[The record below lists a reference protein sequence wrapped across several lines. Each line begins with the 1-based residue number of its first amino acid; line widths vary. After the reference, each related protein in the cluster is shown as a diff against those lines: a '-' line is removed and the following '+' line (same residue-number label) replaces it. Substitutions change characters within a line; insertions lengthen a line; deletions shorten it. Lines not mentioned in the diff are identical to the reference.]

1 MKTIAF
7 FNHKSG
13 ASRTS
18 LVYHL
23 AAMLADHGAKV
34 VAADLDP
41 QADLTFMFLDED
53 RLEALWP
60 AGEHHQ
66 TVLGAVKAN
75 LKNASE
81 TVAVHVEET
90 ADNLGIVVGDLGL
103 AVFEADF
110 AAAWSRCLDGDASAG
125 RLTSVFH
132 RVLQIAGRSRE
143 ADVMLIDLGP
153 NLSALNRAAM
163 IAADLVIV
171 PILPT
176 IFAVQALQDLGSA
189 WQRWR
194 EEWQARLQKHPEASL
209 NLPHGDMQPLGYVIQ
224 QPPLRLDRPVR
235 PYHYWMTPIP
245 AVYREAVLQ
254 QNVENAPPV
263 ASDPHCLAVLKQI
276 PSLMHMATEA
286 RKPMFFLKPADGALG
301 AHAKA
306 VVDCYR
312 DFKALA
318 EKIAARC
325 GVAFR

>member
-1 MKTIAF
+1 MKIIAF

-41 QADLTFMFLDED
+41 QADLTYMFLDED
-53 RLEALWP
+53 RLESLWP

-66 TVLGAVKAN
+66 TVLGAVKSN
-75 LKNASE
+75 LKNPGA
-81 TVAVHVEET
+81 AAIHLEET
-90 ADNLGIVVGDLGL
+90 TDNLGLVVGDLGL

-110 AAAWSRCLDGDASAG
+110 AAAWSRCLDGEPSAFH
-125 RLTSVFH
+125 LTSVFH
-132 RVLQIAGRSRE
+132 RVLQMAGQSHE
-143 ADVMLIDLGP
+143 ADVMLVDLGP
-153 NLSALNRAAM
+153 NLSAINRAAM

-176 IFAVQALQDLGSA
+176 IFAVQALQDFGA
-189 WQRWR
+189 IWRRWR
-194 EEWQARLQKHPEASL
+194 EEWQARLQKHPESSL
-209 NLPHGDMQPLGYVIQ
+209 SLPPGDMQPLGYIIQ

-235 PYHYWMTPIP
+235 PYHYWMAPIP

-276 PSLMHMATEA
+276 PSLVHMSIEA
-286 RKPMFFLKPADGALG
+286 RKPMFFLKPADGAIG
-301 AHAKA
+301 AFTKA
-306 VVDCYR
+306 VLDCYR

-318 EKIAARC
+318 KKIAERC
-325 GVAFR
+325 GFEIS